1 MSWAADPDR
10 EHSVDQ
16 RSAEAPVAAVAHL
29 GGVPLTAGDH
39 ICALY
44 RGRAERDR
52 LMTPFLA
59 DGLSA
64 GHLCLLLGTEGEG
77 RTFRDILASAA
88 PAVGRGGNNFQIRG
102 PNEYLQDGTFD
113 GDRTLARMYAW
124 SDEMFPSGKRTCARF
139 AADMSWAQPLVQPAF
154 VQDLVRYEMQATRWL
169 RSHSQVGMCMYDL
182 ELFHSDLIV
191 PLVKAHPKVWLNGMT
206 MENPYFLDPDEATWP
221 PASGET

>member
-1 MSWAADPDR
+1 M
-10 EHSVDQ
+10 DQ
-16 RSAEAPVAAVAHL
+16 RSADAPVAAVARL
-29 GGVPLTAGDH
+29 GGVPLAPGDH

-64 GHLCLLLGTEGEG
+64 GHMCLLLGTEGEG
-77 RTFRDILASAA
+77 RTFRDLLAAAA

-102 PNEYLQDGTFD
+102 PEEYLQDGAFD

-124 SDEMFPSGKRTCARF
+124 SDETFPSGKGTCARL
-139 AADMSWAQPLVQPAF
+139 AADMSWAQPLVRPAF
-154 VQDLVRYEMQATRWL
+154 VQDLVRYEMNTTRWL
-169 RSHSQVGMCMYDL
+169 RSRPQVGMCMYDL

-191 PLVKAHPKVWLNGMT
+191 PLIKVHPMVWLNGML
-206 MENPYFLDPDEATWP
+206 MENPYFLDPDEETGP